1 MLFNSLQFLIFFVVV
16 YSIYLLLSH
25 KWQNRMLLIASYVFY
40 ASWDWH
46 FLSLIMIITVVD
58 YCCGRQ
64 IFASSTVRRKRLFLA
79 ISIGVDLTILG
90 FFKYFSFFASSLQA
104 MAEGL
109 GVHLDAPTLH
119 VILPVGISFYTFQ
132 SMSYCIDV
140 YRGDVDA
147 QRNVLDYALYVALFT
162 QLVAGPIE
170 KAKHLMPQIVNP
182 RRITRRQIM
191 EGLWMIYWGFF
202 LKVFVADNLAKTA
215 DAVFGMNGVI
225 AGSDALM
232 GVYAFAFQI
241 LGDFAGY
248 SNMAIGFAKLMGFNL
263 ITNFLFPYF
272 VTNPRE
278 FWRNWHISLSTW
290 LRDYLYIPLGG
301 NRGSKAATARNLF
314 LTMLLGGLWHGA
326 AWTFVCWGAFHGAVL
341 VLHRF
346 VCCRT
351 SRNRAGNKPQALWDL
366 VRMVFMFHLTCIG
379 WLLFRSQSFG
389 QACDLARSLACN
401 MAAPSPTA
409 MGYGCRLAFYSWL
422 MLLVQY
428 LQKKGGDLSGVLRLA
443 ALPKAVII
451 MLMFYLLVIWGE
463 YHGQEFVYFQF

>member
-1 MLFNSLQFLIFFVVV
+1 MLFNSLQFLVFFVVV
-16 YSIYLLLSH
+16 YGTYLLLTH
-25 KWQNRMLLIASYVFY
+25 KWQNRMLLIASYIFY
-40 ASWDWH
+40 ASWDWR
-46 FLSLIMIITVVD
+46 FLSLIIITTVVD

-64 IFASSTVRRKRLFLA
+64 IFLSSTLRKKRLFLA

-90 FFKYFSFFASSLQA
+90 FFKYFSFFASSLQVL
-104 MAEGL
+104 AEGL
-109 GVHLDAPTLH
+109 GINLDTPTLH

-147 QRNVLDYALYVALFT
+147 QRNVLDYALYVAFFT

-170 KAKHLMPQIVNP
+170 KAKHLMPQIISP
-182 RRITRRQIM
+182 RKITRLGII

-215 DAVFGMNGVI
+215 DAVFAINGVMP
-225 AGSDALM
+225 GSDALM

-248 SNMAIGFAKLMGFNL
+248 SNMAIGLAKLMGFNL
-263 ITNFLFPYF
+263 INNFLFPYY
-272 VTNPRE
+272 VTNPRD

-301 NRGSKAATARNLF
+301 CRVSRLMTLRNLF

-326 AWTFVCWGAFHGAVL
+326 AWTFVAWGAFHGVVL
-341 VLHRF
+341 VLHR
-346 VCCRT
+346 VGCRHT
-351 SRNRAGNKPQALWDL
+351 DKKNTHKEPQPLWCL
-366 VRMVFMFHLTCIG
+366 VRMLFMFHLTCIG

-389 QACDLARSLACN
+389 QVCDLVDSLVRN
-401 MAAPSPTA
+401 MSAPSATA
-409 MGYGCRLAFYSWL
+409 LGHAGRVVFYSWL
-422 MLLVQY
+422 MLLIQY
-428 LQKKGGDLSGVLRLA
+428 LQKRAGDVTAVLRMPAIPRITIL
-443 ALPKAVII
+443 